1 MDSSGDLMP
10 LPDANKRSP
19 RVYTN
24 LQNLDLDTVTFA
36 NIAATGNTI
45 AVEEMNEDE
54 MRRLVLVNL
63 ARLVCAGEWT
73 GLLEA
78 GGEAEFNVEI
88 SKYDWDG
95 DDDAVRVFALP
106 PYGTLE
112 RALDLAVM
120 QSEEIVLYPF
130 IAPTTGTV
138 SQVDFYVGTD
148 SGATGAIDVGF
159 YSDND
164 GIPQTLLG
172 EFVLATTSSGQVTQT
187 TSSAD
192 VETVRGT
199 QYWIGLYADTF
210 DTIPRFMLIN
220 RNASGSAPGC
230 GEQYGSVAI
239 PTAIFK
245 ASAGGNATIT
255 DITTFGPGVY
265 NPINVGV
272 KW

>member
-1 MDSSGDLMP
+1 MP

-36 NIAATGNTI
+36 NIAATGNPI
-45 AVEEMNEDE
+45 AVEDMNEDE

-78 GGEAEFNVEI
+78 GGGGNEFNAELTN
-88 SKYDWDG
+88 YNWDG
-95 DDDAVRVFALP
+95 DGDPVRIMALP
-106 PYGTLE
+106 PFGCINRKHLE
-112 RALDLAVM
+112 GAGDNNNLLFHA
-120 QSEEIVLYPF
+120 F
-130 IAPTTGTV
+130 IAPKTGTI
-138 SQVDFYVGTD
+138 SEVDIYVGAS
-148 SGATGAIDVGF
+148 SGETGAVDIGF

-164 GIPQTLLG
+164 GVPQTFLG
-172 EFVLATTSSGQVTQT
+172 EFVLATTSTGTVTQT

-199 QYWIGLYADTF
+199 QYWVGLFF
-210 DTIPRFMLIN
+210 DN
-220 RNASGSAPGC
+220 VASGPTFTNTEISASGT
-230 GEQYGSVAI
+230 SAI
-239 PTAIFK
+239 CTAPNGISGVDLAIMEAD
-245 ASAGGNATIT
+245 ASATGNHTISDYT
-255 DITTFGPGVY
+255 ALLPTSYD
-265 NPINVGV
+265 PINIGV